1 MYSINITVN
10 GEEKTL
16 AFDLMDVECAGR
28 LETAHQALMADWTAA
43 QNLLTAAQNPA
54 KKSTQ
59 GLKDTLIKQCTLITE
74 FFDACV
80 GAGTSMYLFGEE
92 VNVRTIGGA
101 FKDFMKAA
109 NDQKVDFGDV
119 LS

>member
-1 MYSINITVN
+1 MYTIKLTVN
-10 GEEKTL
+10 GEEKEL

-28 LETAHQALMADWTAA
+28 FETAHQALMADWTAA
-43 QNLLTAAQNPA
+43 QNLA
-54 KKSTQ
+54 KKTTQ
-59 GLKDTLIKQCTLITE
+59 SLKDTLIKQCTLIME
-74 FFDACV
+74 FFDSCV
-80 GAGTSMYLFGEE
+80 GPGTSKNLFGEE

-101 FKDFMKAA
+101 FKNFMKAA